1 MTVWRWLRT
10 MLELIRFSHT
20 VFALPFA
27 LVSATMATIV
37 DAQHGGGFRWLDWV
51 GILLCMVFARSTAMA
66 VNRLA
71 DRAFDAANPRTAN
84 RHLPRGIVSV
94 AQVAAFAVA
103 CAAGFVLS
111 CLLFVVSHDN
121 WLPLMLAAPVLLFIC
136 GYSYSKRFTSLSHFW
151 LGASLMLAPIAAW
164 IAIRGTV
171 EWPPVLLGAAVLTWV
186 AGFDIIYACQ
196 DVDFDRKAGLY
207 SIPARLG
214 VARALRVAAGL
225 HLLTVILLAVLPAV
239 FPLGPVYLAGLVL
252 IAALLVYEHAIVRP
266 DDLGRANVAF
276 FHVNAFV
283 SVGLLLVTWLD
294 LAL

>member
-1 MTVWRWLRT
+1 MLRYLRT
-10 MLELIRFSHT
+10 MLELVRFSHT

-27 LVSATMATIV
+27 LVAATMATIV
-37 DAQHGGGFRWLDWV
+37 DRSHGGGFRLLDWI

-71 DRAFDAANPRTAN
+71 DRHYDAANPRTAN

-94 AQVAAFAVA
+94 RQVAVFAAA
-103 CAAGFVLS
+103 CAAGFVAS
-111 CLLFVVSHDN
+111 CALFIASNDN
-121 WLPLMLAAPVLLFIC
+121 WLPLYLALPVLGFIC
-136 GYSYSKRFTSLSHFW
+136 GYSYSKRFTALSHLW

-164 IAIRGTV
+164 IAIRGTI
-171 EWPPVLLGAAVLTWV
+171 EWPPIVLGAAVLSWV

-196 DVDFDRKAGLY
+196 DVEFDRSARLH

-214 VARALRVAAGL
+214 TARALKVAAGL
-225 HLLTVILLAVLPAV
+225 HALTMLFLLLLPLT
-239 FPLGPVYLAGLVL
+239 FPLGWLYLSGLGAIAGLL
-252 IAALLVYEHAIVRP
+252 IYEHWLVRP

-276 FHVNAFV
+276 FHVNAV
-283 SVGLLLVTWLD
+283 ISVGLLLVTWAD

>member
-1 MTVWRWLRT
+1 MLGWLRT

-27 LVSATMATIV
+27 LASATMATVV
-37 DAQHGGGFRWLDWV
+37 DARYGGGFRWLDWL

-71 DRAFDAANPRTAN
+71 DRTFDAQNPRTAN
-84 RHLPRGIVSV
+84 RHLPRGVV
-94 AQVAAFAVA
+94 TVGQVAAFALGCAVA
-103 CAAGFVLS
+103 FVAS
-111 CLLFVVSHDN
+111 CTLFVVSNDN
-121 WLPLMLAAPVLLFIC
+121 WLPLALSVPVLLFIS
-136 GYSYSKRFTSLSHFW
+136 GYSFSKRFTSLSHLW
-151 LGASLMLAPIAAW
+151 LGASLMLAPLAAW

-196 DVDFDRKAGLY
+196 DVEFDRRVGLY

-214 VARALRVAAGL
+214 VARALRVAALL
-225 HLLTVILLAVLPAV
+225 HLLTVVLLALLPLV
-239 FPLGPVYLAGLVL
+239 FPLGWIYRAGLVF
-252 IAALLVYEHAIVRP
+252 IAGLLVYEHALVRP
-266 DDLGRANVAF
+266 NDLARANVAF
-276 FHVNAFV
+276 FHVNAV
-283 SVGLLLVTWLD
+283 ISVGLLLVTWLD